1 MVLVAGSHLC
11 IGSDS
16 KAYTIQNTTAPLK
29 RIGKYILNPVNSA
42 RHLQDT
48 RYTLQLNYKQI
59 SVGSNV
65 DRYNTR

>member
-29 RIGKYILNPVNSA
+29 RIGKYILNPVDSA

-48 RYTLQLNYKQI
+48 RHTYYTAQL
-59 SVGSNV
+59 
-65 DRYNTR
+65 